1 MLGLLEP
8 TEGEILV
15 GGLPL
20 RQLGLANYRKLI
32 GTVMQDD
39 QLFAGS
45 IADNVCFFEAQPDQ
59 ARIRECANLAAIHE
73 EIMRMP
79 MTYYTLVGDIGLG
92 LSGGQKQRILL
103 ARALY
108 REPKLLLLD
117 EATSH
122 LDVWNEKAVNAAIR
136 DIAMTRILVAHR
148 PETIAMAD
156 RVVVMKRGRI
166 VQDDD
171 LRGKKVS
178 VMTPREGGATAP
190 HDVAPVE
197 GPEAALSR

>member
-8 TEGEILV
+8 TDGEILV

-45 IADNVCFFEAQPDQ
+45 IADNICFFEAQPD
-59 ARIRECANLAAIHE
+59 ASRVRECASLAAIHE

-79 MTYYTLVGDIGLG
+79 MTYSTLVGDIGLG

-108 REPKLLLLD
+108 RQPRLLLLD

-136 DIAMTRILVAHR
+136 EIAMTRILVAHR

-156 RVVVMKRGRI
+156 RVVVMKRGQI

-178 VMTPREGGATAP
+178 VMTPR
-190 HDVAPVE
+190 DVALAE
-197 GPEAALSR
+197 GRAA

>member
-1 MLGLLEP
+1 
-8 TEGEILV
+8 
-15 GGLPL
+15 
-20 RQLGLANYRKLI
+20 
-32 GTVMQDD
+32 VMQDD

-45 IADNVCFFEAQPDQ
+45 IADNVCFFEAQPDP
-59 ARIRECANLAAIHE
+59 ARIRECANLAAIHD

-79 MTYYTLVGDIGLG
+79 MTYNTLVGDIGLG

-136 DIAMTRILVAHR
+136 QIAMTRILVAHR

-156 RVVVMKRGRI
+156 RVVVMKRGQI

-171 LRGKKVS
+171 LRGKKVT

-190 HDVAPVE
+190 RDVAMVE
-197 GPEAALSR
+197 DPETTVLPPARGHG